1 MLAVGWVSQV
11 GFVPPPRSIFSGGH
25 ERIPATL
32 SHGSSRFDP
41 IWLVIPVFGLIF
53 PFPLLLGLAAVVSM
67 ANERWSLGVLEF
79 GALQK
84 PDVCL
89 RIYEIESHYA
99 IVYPRKIHALE
110 RGENFSQLY
119 QTCLPLPSPPPP
131 ASSSSSFSSTSAPP
145 SPMETFVAQKT
156 NKVDGIDPI
165 LRRSGRFDAEIEV
178 STPNEEECFQII
190 KLYTKKIPMDSSADL
205 QVVAASCNGYF
216 GADLEAL
223 CRKASISA
231 IKHSFDLN
239 EDDSAFS
246 LTMEDWKHDCGCFM
260 KLIILAFSHGQ
271 KKLQQAVEWPF
282 KHSTSFIRLGITLV
296 CGILLHG
303 HPGCSKTTLAKAAAH
318 VAQASFFS
326 LSGAELYSMYA
337 GDGEPL
343 LLLVGSSLLAR
354 ISSSTPAII
363 DASCLSAEGCCCC

>member
-1 MLAVGWVSQV
+1 MFNMCNNILVPPHGLTMQGGPFYQLAHLMGRPTLRNTPPHRLGHSTCHVSQV
-11 GFVPPPRSIFSGGH
+11 AGGSYTQEIQLHILTLYNLAPTTSSIVIYVLPMTVAWRSD
-25 ERIPATL
+25 TL
-32 SHGSSRFDP
+32 SDSSSHP
-41 IWLVIPVFGLIF
+41 ICELT
-53 PFPLLLGLAAVVSM
+53 LA
-67 ANERWSLGVLEF
+67 
-79 GALQK
+79 
-84 PDVCL
+84 P
-89 RIYEIESHYA
+89 
-99 IVYPRKIHALE
+99 
-110 RGENFSQLY
+110 SQLY

-156 NKVDGIDPI
+156 NKVDAIDPI

-231 IKHSFDLN
+231 IKHSSDLN

-260 KLIILAFSHGQ
+260 KLIILTFSHGQ

-282 KHSTSFIRLGITLV
+282 KHSTSFTRLGITLV
-296 CGILLHG
+296 RGILLHG